1 MSYFKPYIDTSGYHY
16 PTYNEILGALIDDM
30 QTIYG
35 TGIYLGNDSQDYE
48 LLSKFAEKIY
58 DTYQVCEVIYNSH
71 SPATAIG
78 TGLDNIVAVSG
89 ITRKQAT
96 RSTVMVTLTGA
107 AGSIIE
113 NGSVADE
120 SGVMW
125 DLPEV
130 VEIGSGGSVTV
141 EAVCREYGVISAAAG
156 TVTRIMTPALGWTS
170 VTNLL
175 DAYTG
180 TVVETDS
187 ELRARQARS
196 VALPSRSVLDSLIAA
211 LQLITDIGRVEVY
224 ENDTNSTDANGIP
237 AHSICAVVE
246 GGADADVAETIFMR
260 KGLGCGTYGT
270 TTVVVQDG
278 TGTSHNIKFEK
289 LGYVDVDIQ
298 ITMTKRAGWSDTIP
312 DKIRTAIVDYLDTFA
327 IGTDLTTSIIWMVA
341 QTVNEDIR
349 VPQFSI
355 TLVKAAVHGET
366 LGVGDVVIGFNE
378 TARGRATN
386 IEIIATSS

>member
-1 MSYFKPYIDTSGYHY
+1 MSYFRPYIDVTGYHY
-16 PTYNEILGALIDDM
+16 PTYNDILGELINDM

-35 TGIYLGNDSQDYE
+35 AGIYLGSDSQDYE

-89 ITRKQAT
+89 ISRKQAT
-96 RSTVMVTLTGA
+96 RSTAVVTLTGA
-107 AGSIIE
+107 AGAVIE
-113 NGSVADE
+113 NGAVAD
-120 SGVMW
+120 SAGVMW
-125 DLPEV
+125 DLPES
-130 VEIGSGGSVTV
+130 VEIGEGGAVTV
-141 EAVCREYGVISAAAG
+141 EAVCREYGVISAPAG
-156 TVTRIMTPALGWTS
+156 TITRIMTPTLGWTS
-170 VTNLL
+170 VTNIA
-175 DAYTG
+175 DAYVG

-187 ELRARQARS
+187 ELRARQVRS

-246 GGADADVAETIFMR
+246 GGADAEIAETIFMR
-260 KGLGCGTYGT
+260 KGLGCGTHGT
-270 TTVVVQDG
+270 TTVPVADDSGV
-278 TGTSHNIKFEK
+278 SHNIKFER

-298 ITMTKRAGWSDTIP
+298 ITLTKRDGWSDTIP
-312 DKIRTAIVDYLDTFA
+312 DKIRTAIVNYLDTFA

-349 VPQFSI
+349 FPQFSI
-355 TLVKAAVHGET
+355 LLVKAAEHGET
-366 LGVGDVVIGFNE
+366 LSTADVEIGFNE

-386 IEIIATSS
+386 IDIVIST